1 MSDLRVKTEHF
12 ELWNSA
18 ENYLAGE
25 SEKIKAKK
33 IRRKRRWIYC
43 EP

>member
-33 IRRKRRWIYC
+33 DKTQ
-43 EP
+43 EEVDLL